1 MVKEPRA
8 GRVKTRLGRDI
19 GMAAAAAWFRSES
32 AALLRRVRDP
42 RWRVVLAVSPDI
54 QAQHRQIWPA
64 DLPRIP
70 QGPGDLGR
78 RMARAMGQF
87 RGPVCLIGADIP
99 QLSRGHIARAFAALR
114 GHDAVFGP
122 ATDGGFWLVG
132 LRRGGLARPRMF
144 DGVRWSTPDTLTES
158 RAALGHLRICLA
170 DRLSDVDTA
179 EDLRALRKRDF
190 CR

>member
-8 GRVKTRLGRDI
+8 GHVKTRLGRDI

-42 RWRVVLAVSPDI
+42 RWRVVLAVSPDW
-54 QAQHRQIWPA
+54 QVLHGRIWPA

-70 QGPGDLGR
+70 QGSGHLGR
-78 RMARAMGQF
+78 RMARAMGAF

-99 QLSRGHIARAFAALR
+99 QLSRTHVAHAFAALR
-114 GHDAVFGP
+114 GRDAVFGP

-132 LRRGGLARPRMF
+132 LRRGGLARAGMF
-144 DGVRWSTPDTLTES
+144 DGVRWSTSGTLAES
-158 RAALGHLRICLA
+158 RAVLNHWRIGLV
-170 DRLSDVDTA
+170 DTLSDVDTA
-179 EDLRALRKRDF
+179 EDLRAQVKRDF